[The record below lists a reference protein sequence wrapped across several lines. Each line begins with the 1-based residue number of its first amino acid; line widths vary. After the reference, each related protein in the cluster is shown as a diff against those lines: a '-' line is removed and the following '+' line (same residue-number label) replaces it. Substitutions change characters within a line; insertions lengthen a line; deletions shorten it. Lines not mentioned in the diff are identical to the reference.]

1 MIRRP
6 PRSTLFPYTT
16 LFRSKDTIGAIP
28 ANTIATVNGDNKT
41 IALSQALTAPLP
53 KGSPVRACQAQVTA
67 GGDLVPNSSISV
79 ASTTGVASGMIGVL
93 GAPSWPLNSAGI
105 GSLPQ
110 LNVQSVAPTS
120 VTFASPLPANIFAT
134 HPWTSGISVTFLVPL
149 VANGATGSG
158 TTLPVSAAG
167 GPLSPLA
174 GGAKAHAAHFR
185 GKDRHT

>member
-53 KGSPVRACQAQVTA
+53 KGSPVRACQAQTTT

-93 GAPSWPLNSAGI
+93 GDPSSPLNSRGI

-134 HPWTSGISVTFLVPL
+134 HPWTNGTSVTFLVPL
-149 VANGATGSG
+149 LANGATGSG
-158 TTLPVSAAG
+158 TTLPVTAG
-167 GPLSPLA
+167 AVPLSSLSSSINA
-174 GGAKAHAAHFR
+174 Y
-185 GKDRHT
+185 